1 MDIGVTDLAILIL
14 IISTS
19 LWGLLGAS
27 RIALPLISFF
37 VITTVIYNWPSFAS
51 LFRAEPLER
60 ILLVLFILFLSLIFF
75 GILARMV
82 LTGIRGIT
90 QLGPYDKVLGVIM
103 GAVLGIYLCGFLVWG
118 TEKCGGPYLQRFLQQ
133 SKFAPSFEHFFYQLM
148 DVIARLLPQPQS
160 SPKKTA

>member
-1 MDIGVTDLAILIL
+1 MDIGVADLVIFLL

-51 LFRAEPLER
+51 LFKGEPLGR
-60 ILLVLFILFLSLIFF
+60 ILLVLFVLFLALISF

-82 LTGIRGIT
+82 LTAIRGIT
-90 QLGPYDKVLGVIM
+90 QLGPYDKVLGLIM
-103 GAVLGIYLCGFLVWG
+103 GAVLGIYLCGFFVWG
-118 TEKCGGPYLQRFLQQ
+118 TEKYGGPYLQGFLRQ

-160 SPKKTA
+160 SPKKT